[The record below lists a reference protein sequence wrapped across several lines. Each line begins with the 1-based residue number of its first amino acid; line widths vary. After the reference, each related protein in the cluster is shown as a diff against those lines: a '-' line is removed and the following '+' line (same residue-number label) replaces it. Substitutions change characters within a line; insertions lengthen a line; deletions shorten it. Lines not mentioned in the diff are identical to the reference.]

1 MSGVTR
7 CQKRHDFTRGCR
19 QFLWLAGAESWTG
32 FVARMR
38 LRQIRRV
45 ETHVTDDR
53 KLVYRGKIVD
63 LYLERVTLPNGSI
76 ADFEIV
82 QHPGGAAVVALD
94 RDDRVCLLR
103 QYRYVA
109 GGWLWELPA
118 GKLDPGEPPLTT
130 AQRELEEEA
139 GLRAARWEPLGRINS
154 SPGIFTEVIHLFLAS
169 GLTRV
174 PARNEIHEL
183 IEVHWI
189 PFAEA
194 LALAET
200 NEITDGKTLVGLF
213 RAQQWRERGG

>member
-1 MSGVTR
+1 
-7 CQKRHDFTRGCR
+7 
-19 QFLWLAGAESWTG
+19 
-32 FVARMR
+32 MR
-38 LRQIRRV
+38 LRQFKRADK
-45 ETHVTDDR
+45 HVTDER
-53 KLVYRGKIVD
+53 KFVYRGKIVS
-63 LYLERVTLPNGSI
+63 LYLERVTLPNGAV

-94 RDDRVCLLR
+94 QDDRVCLLR
-103 QYRYVA
+103 QFRHVA

-194 LALAET
+194 LTLAHT

-213 RAQQWRERGG
+213 RAQQWRERRQRS